1 MGVKE
6 VRRIRDIARAKAQQ
20 ELEDCNLANDDSEYW
35 GRVILVDL
43 KDRAANEVV
52 EEEMILGSRKR
63 KQISKQMRT
72 FGAESLMAKRCCAA
86 LVARNTQIPCM
97 ESCHGKRRG

>member
-6 VRRIRDIARAKAQQ
+6 VRRIRDIARSKAQQ

-35 GRVILVDL
+35 GCVIPVDL
-43 KDRAANEVV
+43 KDLAVNEVV
-52 EEEMILGSRKR
+52 DEEMILGIRKR
-63 KQISKQMRT
+63 KQTKLLELNRLWPSACSAT
-72 FGAESLMAKRCCAA
+72 

-97 ESCHGKRRG
+97 ESCQGKRRG